1 MPGEFAR
8 DGQQRVTM
16 HTLRHTAA
24 MRLPMAGNAH
34 AVEISGAGIP
44 FVVIQ
49 LGHADLGI
57 SSA

>member
-1 MPGEFAR
+1 
-8 DGQQRVTM
+8 M